1 MEKLAD
7 ISMFEALPIPVVQV
21 AVFNETLLSGVSEN
35 IPSYI
40 NQAAKEIVG
49 AVLPEY
55 RNPNTTERG
64 ALNKLKD
71 NLKANKR
78 DLKDLFYTLLIS
90 AIDLRLYEL
99 GAEKE
104 EAPSVSN
111 LDDLGDI

>member
-55 RNPNTTERG
+55 RNPDTTERG
-64 ALNKLKD
+64 ALNQLRA
-71 NLKANKR
+71 NLVANKK
-78 DLKDLFYTLLIS
+78 DLKELFYALLIS
-90 AIDLRLYEL
+90 AVDLRLYEL
-99 GAEKE
+99 REEKN
-104 EAPSVSN
+104 PPNDSG
-111 LDDLGDI
+111 LDDLGGL

>member
-1 MEKLAD
+1 MKKPVD
-7 ISMFEALPIPVVQV
+7 ISMFDAFPIPVIQV

-40 NQAAKEIVG
+40 NQAAKDIVD

-55 RNPNTTERG
+55 RTLDITEWG
-64 ALNKLKD
+64 ALNQLKD
-71 NLKANKR
+71 NLKAHKR

-99 GAEKE
+99 DMDKKE
-104 EAPSVSN
+104 SPSVSN
-111 LDDLGDI
+111 LDV